1 MQNEIDYTYFDT
13 ELNILGNFR
22 LPQCL
27 SSSNDKLSLNL
38 KCITNRNKIMKH
50 IRKKRSMDMIIITIM
65 RWPRIASDAGTTMEN
80 EFTNFN
86 VMAIFLLHYIKL

>member
-1 MQNEIDYTYFDT
+1 MQNEIDYTYFDA
-13 ELNILGNFR
+13 ELNILGNFH

-50 IRKKRSMDMIIITIM
+50 IRKKTIHGHDNNNNNEM
-65 RWPRIASDAGTTMEN
+65 ATNCFGRGYNNGKRIYE
-80 EFTNFN
+80 
-86 VMAIFLLHYIKL
+86 L